1 MALKDDIAGIK
12 QEIGTEEQF
21 LESIIKSEL
30 FIKKY
35 KKPLLG
41 LVAIL
46 VLGFVGYYGNLFF
59 ENKRIDSA
67 NALYNE
73 LLKNPN
79 DNAKKDELKSKDLNL
94 YAVFEL
100 KNSLKNGDNA
110 KLDELAN
117 LANIDPLL
125 KEIINL
131 QSGKLSGALLEDY
144 GYFINGYELLKS
156 GKFDAA
162 EIEFNKISADS
173 DFHELVQNLKH
184 YNNG

>member
-67 NALYNE
+67 NTLYNE

-79 DNAKKDELKSKDLNL
+79 DNAKKDELKSKDINL

-117 LANIDPLL
+117 SNIDPLL

-131 QSGKLSGALLEDY
+131 QNGKQGVLLEDY
-144 GYFINGYELLKS
+144 NNFINGYELLKS

-162 EIEFNKISADS
+162 EVEFNKIPADS
-173 DFHELVQNLKH
+173 PFKQMVVNLKH
-184 YNNG
+184 YNG

>member
-79 DNAKKDELKSKDLNL
+79 DNAKKDELKSKDINL

-100 KNSLKNGDNA
+100 KNSLENGDNA

-117 LANIDPLL
+117 SNIDPLL

-131 QSGKLSGALLEDY
+131 QNGKQGVLLEDY
-144 GYFINGYELLKS
+144 NSFINGYELLKS

-162 EIEFNKISADS
+162 EVEFNKIPADS
-173 DFHELVQNLKH
+173 PFKQMVVNLKH
-184 YNNG
+184 YNG

>member
-94 YAVFEL
+94 YAIFEL

-110 KLDELAN
+110 KLNELAN

-131 QSGKLSGALLEDY
+131 QSGKQGVLLEDY
-144 GYFINGYELLKS
+144 NNFINGYELLKS

-162 EIEFNKISADS
+162 EVEFNKISADS
-173 DFHELVQNLKH
+173 DFKELVQNLKH

>member
-1 MALKDDIAGIK
+1 MG
-12 QEIGTEEQF
+12 F
-21 LESIIKSEL
+21 
-30 FIKKY
+30 KKY

-79 DNAKKDELKSKDLNL
+79 DNAKKDELKSKDMNL

-117 LANIDPLL
+117 SNIDPLL

-131 QSGKLSGALLEDY
+131 QNGKQGVLLEDY
-144 GYFINGYELLKS
+144 NSFINGYELLKS

-162 EIEFNKISADS
+162 EVEFNKIPADS
-173 DFHELVQNLKH
+173 PFKQMVVNLKH
-184 YNNG
+184 YNG

>member
-46 VLGFVGYYGNLFF
+46 VLGFVGYYGNSFF

-79 DNAKKDELKSKDLNL
+79 DNAKKDELKSKDINL

-117 LANIDPLL
+117 SNIDPLL

-131 QSGKLSGALLEDY
+131 QNGKQGLLLEDY
-144 GYFINGYELLKS
+144 NNFINGYELLKS

-162 EIEFNKISADS
+162 EVEFNKIPADS
-173 DFHELVQNLKH
+173 PFQQMVVNLKH
-184 YNNG
+184 YNG

>member
-79 DNAKKDELKSKDLNL
+79 DNAKRDELKSKDINL
-94 YAVFEL
+94 YAIFEL

-117 LANIDPLL
+117 SNIDPLL

-131 QSGKLSGALLEDY
+131 QNGKQGVLLEDY
-144 GYFINGYELLKS
+144 NNFINGYELLKS

-162 EIEFNKISADS
+162 EVEFNKIPADS
-173 DFHELVQNLKH
+173 PFKQMVVNLKH
-184 YNNG
+184 YNG

>member
-46 VLGFVGYYGNLFF
+46 ILGFVGYYGNLFF

-79 DNAKKDELKSKDLNL
+79 DNAKKDELKSKDINL

-117 LANIDPLL
+117 SNIDPLL

-131 QSGKLSGALLEDY
+131 QNGKQGVLLEDY
-144 GYFINGYELLKS
+144 NSFIKGYELLKS

-162 EIEFNKISADS
+162 EVEFNKIPADS
-173 DFHELVQNLKH
+173 PFKQMVVNLKH
-184 YNNG
+184 YNG

>member
-46 VLGFVGYYGNLFF
+46 ILGFVGYYGNLFF

-117 LANIDPLL
+117 SNIDPLL

-131 QSGKLSGALLEDY
+131 QNGKQGVLLEDY
-144 GYFINGYELLKS
+144 NSFINGYELLKS

-162 EIEFNKISADS
+162 EVEFNKIPADS
-173 DFHELVQNLKH
+173 PFKQMVVNLKH
-184 YNNG
+184 YNG

>member
-46 VLGFVGYYGNLFF
+46 ILGFVGYYGNLFF

-79 DNAKKDELKSKDLNL
+79 DNIKKDELKSKDINL

-117 LANIDPLL
+117 SNIDPLL

-131 QSGKLSGALLEDY
+131 QNGKQGLLLEDY
-144 GYFINGYELLKS
+144 NNFINGYELLKS

-162 EIEFNKISADS
+162 EVEFNKIPADS
-173 DFHELVQNLKH
+173 PFKQMVVNLKH
-184 YNNG
+184 YNG

>member
-35 KKPLLG
+35 KKPLIII
-41 LVAIL
+41 A
-46 VLGFVGYYGNLFF
+46 VLAVLAFVGYYGNLFL

-73 LLKNPN
+73 LFKNPN

-94 YAVFEL
+94 YTIFEL
-100 KNSLKNGDNA
+100 KNSLKNGDSS

-117 LANIDPLL
+117 SNIDPLL

-131 QSGKLSGALLEDY
+131 QNGKQSAVLLEDY
-144 GYFINGYELLKS
+144 NNFINGYELLKS

-162 EIEFNKISADS
+162 EVEFNKIPADS
-173 DFHELVQNLKH
+173 PFKQMVVNLKH
-184 YNNG
+184 YNG

>member
-79 DNAKKDELKSKDLNL
+79 DNVKKDELKSKDLNL

-117 LANIDPLL
+117 SNIDPLL

-162 EIEFNKISADS
+162 EVEFNKIPADS
-173 DFHELVQNLKH
+173 PFKQMVVNLKH
-184 YNNG
+184 YNG

>member
-35 KKPLLG
+35 KKPIIA
-41 LVAIL
+41 LVAIAI
-46 VLGFVGYYGNLFF
+46 LGFVGYYGNLFL
-59 ENKRIDSA
+59 ENRRIDSA
-67 NALYNE
+67 NALYSE

-79 DNAKKDELKSKDLNL
+79 DDAKKAELKSKDLNL
-94 YAVFEL
+94 YALFEL
-100 KNSLKNGDNA
+100 KNSLNNGDSK

-117 LANIDPLL
+117 LANLDPLL

-131 QSGKLSGALLEDY
+131 QNGKPSGALLEDY
-144 GYFINGYELLKS
+144 NNFMNGYELLKS

-162 EIEFNKISADS
+162 QVEFNKISADS
-173 DFHELVQNLKH
+173 KFKEIVTNLKH
-184 YNNG
+184 YKG

>member
-79 DNAKKDELKSKDLNL
+79 DNAKKDELKSKDINL

-100 KNSLKNGDNA
+100 KNSLKNGDKA

-117 LANIDPLL
+117 SNIDPLL

-131 QSGKLSGALLEDY
+131 QNGKQGALLEDY
-144 GYFINGYELLKS
+144 NSFINGYELLKS

-162 EIEFNKISADS
+162 EVEFNKIPADS
-173 DFHELVQNLKH
+173 PFKQMVVNLKH
-184 YNNG
+184 YNG

>member
-79 DNAKKDELKSKDLNL
+79 DNTKKDELKSKDINL

-117 LANIDPLL
+117 SNIDPLL

-131 QSGKLSGALLEDY
+131 QNGKQGVLLEDY
-144 GYFINGYELLKS
+144 NSFINGYELLKS

-162 EIEFNKISADS
+162 EVEFNKIPADS
-173 DFHELVQNLKH
+173 PFKQMVVNLKH
-184 YNNG
+184 YNG

>member
-46 VLGFVGYYGNLFF
+46 ILGFVGYYGNLFF

-67 NALYNE
+67 NAIYNE

-79 DNAKKDELKSKDLNL
+79 DNAKKDELKSKDINL

-117 LANIDPLL
+117 LSNIDPLL

-131 QSGKLSGALLEDY
+131 QNGKQGVLLEDY
-144 GYFINGYELLKS
+144 NNFINGYELLKS

-162 EIEFNKISADS
+162 EVEFNKIPADS
-173 DFHELVQNLKH
+173 PFKQMVVNLKH
-184 YNNG
+184 YNG

>member
-117 LANIDPLL
+117 SNIDPLL

-131 QSGKLSGALLEDY
+131 QNGKQGVLLEDY
-144 GYFINGYELLKS
+144 NSFINGYELLKS

-162 EIEFNKISADS
+162 EVEFNKIPADS
-173 DFHELVQNLKH
+173 PFKQMVVNLKN
-184 YNNG
+184 YNG

>member
-79 DNAKKDELKSKDLNL
+79 DNAKKDELKSKDINL

-117 LANIDPLL
+117 SNIDPLL

-131 QSGKLSGALLEDY
+131 QNGKQGVLLEDY
-144 GYFINGYELLKS
+144 NSFINGYELLKS

-162 EIEFNKISADS
+162 EVEFNKIPADS
-173 DFHELVQNLKH
+173 PFKQMVVNLKH
-184 YNNG
+184 YNG

>member
-79 DNAKKDELKSKDLNL
+79 DNAKKDELKSKDINL

-117 LANIDPLL
+117 SNIDPLL

-131 QSGKLSGALLEDY
+131 QNGKQGLLLEDY
-144 GYFINGYELLKS
+144 NNFINGYELLKS

-162 EIEFNKISADS
+162 EVEFNKIPADS
-173 DFHELVQNLKH
+173 PFKQMVVNLKH
-184 YNNG
+184 YNG

>member
-35 KKPLLG
+35 KKPFLG

-46 VLGFVGYYGNLFF
+46 ILGFVGYYGNLFF

-79 DNAKKDELKSKDLNL
+79 DNAKKDELKSKDINL

-117 LANIDPLL
+117 SNIDPLL

-131 QSGKLSGALLEDY
+131 QNGKQGVLLEDY
-144 GYFINGYELLKS
+144 NSFINGYELLKS

-162 EIEFNKISADS
+162 EVEFNKIPANSP
-173 DFHELVQNLKH
+173 FKQMVVNLKH
-184 YNNG
+184 YNG

>member
-79 DNAKKDELKSKDLNL
+79 DNAKKDELKSKDINL

-117 LANIDPLL
+117 SNIDPLL

-131 QSGKLSGALLEDY
+131 QNGKQGALLEDY
-144 GYFINGYELLKS
+144 NNFINGYELLKS

-162 EIEFNKISADS
+162 EVEFNKIPADS
-173 DFHELVQNLKH
+173 PFKQMVVNLKH
-184 YNNG
+184 YNG

>member
-117 LANIDPLL
+117 SNIDPLL

-131 QSGKLSGALLEDY
+131 QNGKQGVLLEDY
-144 GYFINGYELLKS
+144 NSFINGYELLKS

-162 EIEFNKISADS
+162 EVEFNKIPADS
-173 DFHELVQNLKH
+173 PFKQMVVNLKH
-184 YNNG
+184 YNG

>member
-46 VLGFVGYYGNLFF
+46 ILGFVGYYGNLFF

-67 NALYNE
+67 NAIYNE

-117 LANIDPLL
+117 LSNIDPLL

-131 QSGKLSGALLEDY
+131 QNGKQGALLEDY
-144 GYFINGYELLKS
+144 NSFINGYELLKS

-162 EIEFNKISADS
+162 EVEFNKIPADS
-173 DFHELVQNLKH
+173 PFKQMVVNLKH
-184 YNNG
+184 YNG

>member
-46 VLGFVGYYGNLFF
+46 VVGFVGYYGNLFF

-79 DNAKKDELKSKDLNL
+79 DNAKKDELKSKDINL

-117 LANIDPLL
+117 SNIDPLL

-131 QSGKLSGALLEDY
+131 QNGKQGVLLEDY
-144 GYFINGYELLKS
+144 NSFINGYELLKS

-162 EIEFNKISADS
+162 EVEFNKIPADS
-173 DFHELVQNLKH
+173 PFKQMVVNLKH
-184 YNNG
+184 YNG

>member
-67 NALYNE
+67 NAIYNE

-79 DNAKKDELKSKDLNL
+79 DNAKKDELKSKDINL

-117 LANIDPLL
+117 SNIDPLL

-131 QSGKLSGALLEDY
+131 QNGKQGVLLEDY
-144 GYFINGYELLKS
+144 NNFINGYELLKS

-162 EIEFNKISADS
+162 EVEFNKIPADS
-173 DFHELVQNLKH
+173 PFKQMVVNLKH
-184 YNNG
+184 YNG

>member
-1 MALKDDIAGIK
+1 MALKDDIVGIK

-35 KKPLLG
+35 KKPLIII
-41 LVAIL
+41 A
-46 VLGFVGYYGNLFF
+46 VLAVLAFAGYYGNLFL
-59 ENKRIDSA
+59 ENRRIDSA

-94 YAVFEL
+94 YAIFEL

-110 KLDELAN
+110 KLNELAN

-131 QSGKLSGALLEDY
+131 QSGKTSTALLEDY
-144 GYFINGYELLKS
+144 NYFINGYELLKS

-162 EIEFNKISADS
+162 EVEFNKISADS
-173 DFHELVQNLKH
+173 DFKELVQNLKH

>member
-46 VLGFVGYYGNLFF
+46 ILGFVGYYGNLFF

-117 LANIDPLL
+117 SNIDPLL

-131 QSGKLSGALLEDY
+131 QNGKQGVLLEDY
-144 GYFINGYELLKS
+144 NSFINGYELLKS

-162 EIEFNKISADS
+162 EVEFNKIPADS
-173 DFHELVQNLKH
+173 PFKQMVINLKH
-184 YNNG
+184 YNG

>member
-67 NALYNE
+67 NAIYNE

-79 DNAKKDELKSKDLNL
+79 DNAKKDELKSKDINL

-117 LANIDPLL
+117 SNIDPLL

-131 QSGKLSGALLEDY
+131 QNGKQGVLLEDY
-144 GYFINGYELLKS
+144 NSFINGYELLKS

-162 EIEFNKISADS
+162 EVEFNKIPADS
-173 DFHELVQNLKH
+173 PFKQMVVNLKH
-184 YNNG
+184 YNG

>member
-79 DNAKKDELKSKDLNL
+79 DNAKKDELKSKDINL

-117 LANIDPLL
+117 LSNIDPLL

-131 QSGKLSGALLEDY
+131 QNGKQGVLLEDY
-144 GYFINGYELLKS
+144 NSFINGYELLKS

-162 EIEFNKISADS
+162 EVEFNKIPADS
-173 DFHELVQNLKH
+173 PFKQMVVNLKH
-184 YNNG
+184 YNG

>member
-12 QEIGTEEQF
+12 QEVGTEEQF

-35 KKPLLG
+35 KKPLIII
-41 LVAIL
+41 A
-46 VLGFVGYYGNLFF
+46 VLAVLAFVGYYGNLFL

-94 YAVFEL
+94 YTIFEL
-100 KNSLKNGDNA
+100 KNSLKNGDSS

-117 LANIDPLL
+117 SNIDPLL

-131 QSGKLSGALLEDY
+131 QNGKQSAVLLEDY
-144 GYFINGYELLKS
+144 NNFINGYELLKS

-162 EIEFNKISADS
+162 EVEFNKIPADS
-173 DFHELVQNLKH
+173 PFKQMVVNLKH
-184 YNNG
+184 YNG